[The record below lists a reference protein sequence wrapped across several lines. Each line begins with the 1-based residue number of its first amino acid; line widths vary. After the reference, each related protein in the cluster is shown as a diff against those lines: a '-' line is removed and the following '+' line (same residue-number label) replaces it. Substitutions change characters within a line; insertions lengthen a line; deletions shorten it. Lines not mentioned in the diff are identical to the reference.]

1 MPRLFAGLEI
11 PSQVRQRLASLRG
24 GLVGARWV
32 EPSDYHITLRFIGDI
47 SNQTASDIDS
57 MLADVSR
64 GPIPIRLSG
73 LGSFGGDK
81 PHSVYAQVE
90 PSRPLGELQAEV
102 ERLIRACGIAVDKR
116 RFQPHVTL
124 ARLRG
129 SSPQDVAD
137 YLSMRGYFPPQSF
150 TLDRFALFSSRASF
164 GGGPYIIETTY
175 PLRHAAMT
183 GSLRMTGRACR

>member
-11 PSQVRQRLASLRG
+11 PSHVRQMLSSLRD
-24 GLVGARWV
+24 GLPGARWV

-47 SNQTASDIDS
+47 SNPLAVEIDS

-64 GPIPIRLSG
+64 SPIPVRLSG
-73 LGSFGGDK
+73 LGTFGGDK
-81 PHSVYAQVE
+81 PHSIHATAE
-90 PSRPLGELQAEV
+90 LNRELAELQADI
-102 ERLIRACGIAVDKR
+102 ERLIRACGVAVDKR

-129 SSPQDVAD
+129 SSPLDVAA

-150 TLDRFALFSSRASF
+150 TLDRFALFSARASF

-175 PLRHAAMT
+175 PLRQTVMT
-183 GSLRMTGRACR
+183 GSMNR